1 MINIAA
7 CIEEVCEHTHLPAIR
22 LTFGEP
28 GMDAAFEIMQAAKT
42 LYRHV
47 ELERVKGRIIIFQKI
62 VAADAAPAPP
72 VVPAI
77 DFGALANDVIT
88 DLVIEIASDKQAYL
102 VSEILVLEELAKSAV
117 VYHWQGG
124 QEEFLAGATRKSVL
138 RLDKAARS
146 QFAVPTLPTLR
157 VALKN
162 YSVENVRESS
172 CYIFREAW
180 HDQNRLFFKA
190 KAESIMRTSL
200 TQFLKNRI
208 GGDHDVWAEQ
218 NVDESHPVD
227 IRVKPRLT
235 NNRVMLIEIKWLG
248 CSAASDGHITA
259 KHGQPRAQAGATQ
272 LAQYLDDQRQS
283 APTSVIHGYYVII
296 DGRRNNLQ
304 QGATSISASDGLHF
318 EQREL
323 TFDPPYHTTRED
335 FDPPYRMFAKP
346 VCSDQQDNV

>member
-1 MINIAA
+1 MIDISA
-7 CIEEVCEHTHLPAIR
+7 CIEEVCEHTHLPVIR
-22 LTFGEP
+22 AAFGES
-28 GMDAAFEIMQAAKT
+28 GTDAAFEIMQVAKT

-47 ELERVKGRIIIFQKI
+47 ELERVKGRIVIFRTI
-62 VAADAAPAPP
+62 VASGAVPPPAPTAP
-72 VVPAI
+72 VI
-77 DFGALANDVIT
+77 DYGALANDAIT
-88 DLVIEIASDKQAYL
+88 DLTIEIASDKQAYL
-102 VSEILVLEELAKSAV
+102 VAGVPAVEELATSAV
-117 VYHWQGG
+117 VYQWQAG
-124 QEEFLAGATRKSVL
+124 QEEFLAGATRKSVM

-157 VALKN
+157 AALTN

-172 CYIFREAW
+172 CYIFREVW
-180 HDQNRLFFKA
+180 HEENRLFFKA
-190 KAESIMRTSL
+190 KAEAIMRNSL

-208 GGDHDVWAEQ
+208 GGDHDVWPEQ

-227 IRVKPRLT
+227 IRVKPRLA

-248 CSAASDGHITA
+248 WSVATGGHITA
-259 KHGQPRAQAGATQ
+259 KHGQPRAQQGAGQ

-304 QGATSISASDGLHF
+304 QGATSINAADGLHF

-335 FDPPYRMFAKP
+335 FDPPYRMFARP
-346 VCSDQQDNV
+346 VCNG

>member
-1 MINIAA
+1 MIDITA

-22 LTFGEP
+22 AAFGEP
-28 GMDAAFEIMQAAKT
+28 GIDAAFEIMQVAKT

-47 ELERVKGRIIIFQKI
+47 ELERVKGRVTIFQKI
-62 VAADAAPAPP
+62 VAAGAVHEPAP
-72 VVPAI
+72 VVHAI
-77 DFGALANDVIT
+77 DFGALANDTIT
-88 DLVIEIASDKQAYL
+88 DLTIEIASDKRPYVVAA
-102 VSEILVLEELAKSAV
+102 VPSVEELAKSAV
-117 VYHWQGG
+117 VYHWQAG

-157 VALKN
+157 DALKN

-172 CYIFREAW
+172 CYIFREVW
-180 HDQNRLFFKA
+180 FEENRLFFKA
-190 KAESIMRTSL
+190 KAEAIMRTSL

-208 GGDHDVWAEQ
+208 GGDHDVWPEQ

-248 CSAASDGHITA
+248 WSAAADGHITA
-259 KHGQPRAQAGATQ
+259 KHGQPRSQEGASQ

-304 QGATSISASDGLHF
+304 QGATSITASDGLYF
-318 EQREL
+318 EQSEL

-346 VCSDQQDNV
+346 VCTA